1 MRIVSNQLFFYPYT
15 IYNHMQNYP
24 SPINLSYYWN
34 MGFASLIFFF
44 IQLLTGIFLAMHY
57 TSDSSLAFNSVD
69 HIMRDVNFGWF
80 FRFLH
85 ANGASFFFIA
95 VYFHIGRNLY
105 YKRYEF
111 SNHKVWNTGIVIFF
125 LMMGIAFI
133 GYVLPWGQMSF
144 WGATVITSLV
154 SALPFVGFFLVFW
167 IWGGFSVSSP
177 TLIRFFAIHYLLPF
191 ILFLLIIL
199 HFAYLHNKG
208 SSNPSFIASTIN
220 KIYQFLYPYFVIK
233 DILGFSVILFI
244 FAYIVFFY
252 PDYLGHSDNYIK
264 ANPLLTPEHIV
275 PEWYFLPF
283 YAILRSITI
292 KLLGVLMMVL
302 AILIFLSLPYI
313 YYFAFL
319 LNFFSFTLYPTYNSS
334 VYIFFTFFFF
344 SVFFILGW
352 VGGKPAESPYI
363 LIGFIH
369 LIFYFFSVVFIF
381 SGFMGIFFFFYFL

>member
-1 MRIVSNQLFFYPYT
+1 
-15 IYNHMQNYP
+15 MQNYP

-381 SGFMGIFFFFYFL
+381 SGFMGIFFFFIFYNNELFFFIGRVFRAVWD